1 MHMHTVRKTLGLLAL
16 AAFCMTAADISA
28 RAPLSRQLNCE
39 IETIDRDARTLKLL
53 CEKESKPLELVWHD
67 DTWFV
72 HNQHF
77 TNSAALK
84 PSSTVR
90 VYYQSPFFEKK
101 FVTRVVWVNGSG
113 PQSQPK
119 TDKIIKP

>member
-1 MHMHTVRKTLGLLAL
+1 MHIRRVRKTPALLAL
-16 AAFCMTAADISA
+16 AAFCFTVADTWA
-28 RAPLSRQLNCE
+28 RAPRSRQLNCE
-39 IETIDRDARTLKLL
+39 VETIDRDARTLKLL

-90 VYYQSPFFEKK
+90 VYYQS
-101 FVTRVVWVNGSG
+101 TISRRSSG
-113 PQSQPK
+113 KHLLRESSG
-119 TDKIIKP
+119 